1 METDIGT
8 AGPGRQTE
16 PTLDDPI
23 LPRMFQVRRI
33 FSETAD
39 SFSCELQPSDG
50 EVMHF
55 SPGQFNMLYVFGVG
69 EIPISISGNPDKPKL
84 LVHTIRSV
92 GPASKAIRRL
102 KRGDL
107 IGVRGPYGTGWPVK
121 AAEGNDVVIVA
132 GGIGLAPLRPLIY
145 RVLAEREKYGRV
157 ALLVGART
165 PGDILF
171 QRQLERWRGR
181 LDIDVLVTVDKA
193 PRSWRGNVGVVTSL
207 IPKIRFDPATTTAF
221 VCGPEVMMRF
231 TAMELEVR
239 GVPTSNLHFS
249 LERNMKCGIGLCGHC
264 QLGPYFICKDGPVF
278 RLDKIKKLMALREI

>member
-1 METDIGT
+1 
-8 AGPGRQTE
+8 
-16 PTLDDPI
+16 
-23 LPRMFQVRRI
+23 MFQVRRI

-121 AAEGNDVVIVA
+121 GAEGNDVVIVA

-264 QLGPYFICKDGPVF
+264 QLGPYFICKDGPVLG
-278 RLDKIKKLMALREI
+278 LDKIKKLMALREI